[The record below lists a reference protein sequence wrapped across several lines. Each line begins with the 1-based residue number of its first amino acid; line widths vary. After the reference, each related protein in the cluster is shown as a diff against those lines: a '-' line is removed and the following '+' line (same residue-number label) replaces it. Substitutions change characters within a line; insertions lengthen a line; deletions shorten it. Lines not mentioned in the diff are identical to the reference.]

1 MVSQEENKGNALWAY
16 RQGSSTSQS
25 KSLFEKTEN
34 ADALELLYL
43 YGTTGLNVGY
53 DPVTVP

>member
-1 MVSQEENKGNALWAY
+1 MFTQEDNKGNALWGY
-16 RQGSSTSQS
+16 RQDSSTSQS

-34 ADALELLYL
+34 ADVLELLYL

-53 DPVTVP
+53 DPVMVP